1 MILIVVDPLP
11 SDLLAENDEQSPI
24 TDLVRRAL
32 SFLKDGHF
40 REAESAAQMALT
52 AAYKRRQSHPSDL
65 AVASLCLSDIYRE
78 TGHLDSALPIAL
90 QAYEMFQRQPNPF
103 QRHNEGVAAYNLGLI
118 YHVLENHTS
127 ALRWYEVAGQKF
139 RESRRY
145 WLAHHREH
153 RAKEC
158 ARMTE
163 RVVALSKA
171 ITDLALLIRPTLFFS
186 IYAKGRFFRHVEP
199 DRFYLD
205 EQIEIDGKS
214 FQVMPLSGTKQAVLE
229 RDSPVCLALPIPAP
243 VCPKWKAQ
251 TGDYVLAQQRST
263 PDPDAPRWIV
273 VGQDQVH
280 FGQFARQPDD
290 SLHFHS
296 LHPTRI
302 IGGTG
307 DFSGYYR
314 PVAFL
319 KPI

>member
-1 MILIVVDPLP
+1 MKSKLLIILIITTIAFLDLP
-11 SDLLAENDEQSPI
+11 NVFSQELTKEQWQQEMSQFKAKRDELKSKLDKFKNDVNSLQDAAKKHDADLIACNDDILKLLGVTQAEYD
-24 TDLVRRAL
+24 AFL
-32 SFLKDGHF
+32 SELKNYEN
-40 REAESAAQMALT
+40 RTTEIM
-52 AAYKRRQSHPSDL
+52 R
-65 AVASLCLSDIYRE
+65 LSDEELLKYSGEVEKMNNRVNE
-78 TGHLDSALPIAL
+78 MAKHKIA
-90 QAYEMFQRQPNPF
+90 F
-103 QRHNEGVAAYNLGLI
+103 V
-118 YHVLENHTS
+118 
-127 ALRWYEVAGQKF
+127 
-139 RESRRY
+139 
-145 WLAHHREH
+145 
-153 RAKEC
+153 
-158 ARMTE
+158 
-163 RVVALSKA
+163 
-171 ITDLALLIRPTLFFS
+171 D
-186 IYAKGRFFRHVEP
+186 
-199 DRFYLD
+199 LD